1 VTDTKWALL
10 ALIILITV
18 LLLAGSFDAHAQG
31 AVWAHGIVQDETYVG
46 VSGGTVRLDH
56 EHQNQWYKER
66 ETAMQGHAFGWSL
79 TKAGNYRVSYTKPGY
94 EVVWIRGGEFTLD
107 TVPTGDIL
115 IVVKRSMAT
124 ATPTLVAPTT
134 LYPPTVDA
142 TRTPRPTA
150 TANPAVTYIEI
161 SAHIQGALMAYT
173 DVVLQEFVPASCFE
187 IAAAERGCPLAVTQS
202 WVARLDGE
210 CWRFRPFSCPGGDG
224 IELAARCESP
234 CEVAVI
240 ENGYW

>member
-1 VTDTKWALL
+1 VNIRVALL
-10 ALIILITV
+10 AA
-18 LLLAGSFDAHAQG
+18 LLFMLG
-31 AVWAHGIVQDETYVG
+31 ASVGVGDSVYVYGIVQEEGSYRG
-46 VSGGTVRLDH
+46 VSGGTVRIEH
-56 EHQNQWYKER
+56 EHQNRWYKER
-66 ETAMQGHAFGWSL
+66 ETTNMRSAYFGWYL
-79 TKAGNYRVSYTKPGY
+79 TKAGNYRIAYEQDGY
-94 EVVWIRGGEFTLD
+94 EVVGIRDAAFTLD
-107 TVPTGDIL
+107 TAPTRDIL
-115 IVVKRSMAT
+115 IVVRT
-124 ATPTLVAPTT
+124 APTVPT
-134 LYPPTVDA
+134 ETPEPTPSPTVDA

-150 TANPAVTYIEI
+150 TANPAVSYIEI

-173 DVVLQEFVPASCFE
+173 DVVLREFVPASCFE

-234 CEVAVI
+234 CEVGVI